1 MNFIFSNYF
10 FTDIAGVF
18 YTSTDKSSTC
28 MFLNTSLIIYVCV
41 VLGPNLLHTLYT
53 IVPHTSFVAVVFI
66 DEHAL
71 TRYVEQGLFSSGPT
85 LGGYSL

>member
-1 MNFIFSNYF
+1 
-10 FTDIAGVF
+10 
-18 YTSTDKSSTC
+18 

-71 TRYVEQGLFSSGPT
+71 T
-85 LGGYSL
+85 